1 LWGEVDVISS
11 WRAVT
16 ITTPVTLRAD
26 WTLPN
31 PQFAAAGV
39 IIDVHLPWQLTVSSG
54 FLGGYLV
61 VALPH
66 RASSLVGVP
75 LVAVTKAFALRRIVA
90 TDRNVLDDFH
100 GFGGATA
107 RYRNRLSL
115 DLSDHDAAWHVF
127 GDDEAFFDL
136 SMSNWTQ
143 NRLRL
148 GGGRH
153 LSEHMLLDLYY
164 LRWSVMSTRTNT
176 DVIGTTVTVDL
187 NERPTKQ

>member
-1 LWGEVDVISS
+1 MWFARTSCRSGSS
-11 WRAVT
+11 QRASSTCRWHAPSERRWRPGLIV
-16 ITTPVTLRAD
+16 
-26 WTLPN
+26 
-31 PQFAAAGV
+31 
-39 IIDVHLPWQLTVSSG
+39 DVHLPWQLTVSSG
-54 FLGGYLV
+54 CLGGYLV

-66 RASSLVGVP
+66 RASSLVVVP
-75 LVAVTKAFALRRIVA
+75 LVPVTKAFALRRTVA

-115 DLSDHDAAWHVF
+115 DLSDHHRAWHAF

-153 LSEHMLLDLYY
+153 LSEHITLDLYY
-164 LRWSVMSTRTNT
+164 LRWRVMSTRTNT

-187 NERPTKQ
+187 NKRPTKQ